1 MLAKVKLELHENIAT
16 ITLNRPEKKNALTFE
31 MLQSLSEIGDT
42 LKKYKALRC
51 IIIRGAGG
59 AFSSGID
66 ITSFSFLA
74 SDKAFLQSIMT
85 PIRGKPYNK
94 MQKPCMIWSE
104 IAVPVIAALEGPVFG
119 AGLQLALGADIRI
132 AAPSA
137 VLSVMETKWGLI
149 PDMGISQYLPKLVN
163 YDQALLAT
171 LTAKLIDASEAKNMG
186 LVTICS
192 KKPYLHSLTLAKEL
206 LNKSPDA
213 TMSAKKLYK
222 ESWFEKNATTLK
234 LEAILQTK
242 LIGSPNQMEA
252 VLANIE
258 KRNPHFGIGE
268 SLNVKQ

>member
-42 LKKYKALRC
+42 LKKDKALRC

-59 AFSSGID
+59 TFSSGID

-132 AAPSA
+132 AFCN
-137 VLSVMETKWGLI
+137 G
-149 PDMGISQYLPKLVN
+149 N
-163 YDQALLAT
+163 
-171 LTAKLIDASEAKNMG
+171 
-186 LVTICS
+186 
-192 KKPYLHSLTLAKEL
+192 
-206 LNKSPDA
+206 
-213 TMSAKKLYK
+213 
-222 ESWFEKNATTLK
+222 
-234 LEAILQTK
+234 
-242 LIGSPNQMEA
+242 
-252 VLANIE
+252 
-258 KRNPHFGIGE
+258 
-268 SLNVKQ
+268 